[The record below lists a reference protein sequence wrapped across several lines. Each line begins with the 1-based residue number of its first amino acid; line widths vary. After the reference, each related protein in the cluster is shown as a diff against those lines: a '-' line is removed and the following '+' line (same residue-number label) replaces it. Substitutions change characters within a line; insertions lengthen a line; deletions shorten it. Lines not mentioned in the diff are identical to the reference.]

1 MHSHCKPHS
10 RSLTWAL
17 SLGLLMGITTQAEI
31 VFEFDYSSSTE
42 FTDPNDGPMRRQAL
56 EDAAWMLGSQFNN
69 DATLQISV
77 TSEND
82 PDSDT
87 LASAASNSS
96 DVPFD
101 FFGFHPS
108 VVESKV
114 LLGVDSNGDEPD
126 GEVTVNFGIPWDL
139 DDEIS
144 DDLFDF
150 KATMIH
156 ELLHALGFSSSIFS
170 NGEDLFETPP
180 GEPGVWGKFD
190 QFISDSEQR
199 FVIDENYVLDPEIW
213 NEISTGGTS
222 PQSGMF
228 FAGPRALEAN
238 DNDPVGIF
246 SPSEWSEGSSGSHLD
261 DDNPELAGMLMLAAT
276 VEGQYT
282 RNLSDIERAI
292 LTDLGYDVVESGT
305 DSMNPDPVDPD
316 PVDPPGN
323 GETIAAELAISVNE
337 GFAIIAISGEP
348 GEYQVEST
356 FDFETWESIG
366 TVTIEEDTESVTF
379 EEETFDLQ
387 FYRISTESAF

>member
-1 MHSHCKPHS
+1 MP
-10 RSLTWAL
+10 WAA
-17 SLGLLMGITTQAEI
+17 SLGLLMGIATEAEI
-31 VFEFDYSSSTE
+31 MFEFDYSSSAE
-42 FTDPNDGPMRRQAL
+42 FSDPTDGLLRRQAL

-82 PDSDT
+82 PESDT

-101 FFGFHPS
+101 FFGFFPS

-126 GEVTVNFGIPWDL
+126 GEVTVNFGIDWDL
-139 DDEIS
+139 DDEVS
-144 DDLFDF
+144 DHLFDF

-156 ELLHALGFSSSIFS
+156 ELLHALGFSSNIFS

-190 QFISDSEQR
+190 QFVSDSEQN

-213 NEISTGGTS
+213 NEIATGGTS
-222 PQSGMF
+222 PESGIF
-228 FAGPRALEAN
+228 FAGPRTLEAN
-238 DNDPVGIF
+238 ENDPVGIF

-276 VEGQYT
+276 IEGQYT

-305 DSMNPDPVDPD
+305 DPIDPDPVDPDPVDPDPVDPD
-316 PVDPPGN
+316 PVDPPDG
-323 GETIAAELAISVNE
+323 GDKTVTELAISVNA
-337 GFAIIAISGEP
+337 GFALLAVSGEP
-348 GEYQVEST
+348 GEYLIEAT
-356 FDFETWESIG
+356 ADFESWEPIG
-366 TVTIEEDTESVTF
+366 TVVIEEDTELVTF
-379 EEETFDLQ
+379 EEELFDLQ
-387 FYRISTESAF
+387 FYRITAE